1 MCKIKSVIL
10 IDNCEIDNFINH
22 KLLEYYGVTDIRTFK
37 KVNEALTFLNETAI
51 NYQFIFVGIYMPIM
65 NGFEFID
72 KFRTLELQNKHGKI
86 ILLSAFF
93 SPDDIETANK
103 KDIKY
108 IDKPLTI
115 QQILE
120 HV

>member
-22 KLLEYYGVTDIRTFK
+22 KLLECYGVTDIRIFK
-37 KVNEALTFLNETAI
+37 KTYEALTFLSETTI
-51 NYQFIFVGIYMPIM
+51 NYQFIFVGSYMPM
-65 NGFEFID
+65 MDGFEFID
-72 KFRTLELQNKHGKI
+72 KFRALELQNKHGKI

-93 SPDDIETANK
+93 SPDDIETANE

-115 QQILE
+115 KQILK

>member
-1 MCKIKSVIL
+1 MSKIKSVIL

-22 KLLEYYGVTDIRTFK
+22 KLLEYYGVSDIRIFK

-51 NYQFIFVGIYMPIM
+51 NYQFIFVGIYMPM
-65 NGFEFID
+65 MTGFEFID
-72 KFRTLELQNKHGKI
+72 KFRALELHNKHGNI

-93 SPDDIETANK
+93 SPDDIEIANDK
-103 KDIKY
+103 GIKR

-115 QQILE
+115 NQILKY
-120 HV
+120 V

>member
-22 KLLEYYGVTDIRTFK
+22 KLLEYYGVMDIRIFK
-37 KVNEALTFLNETAI
+37 KTNEALTFLSETNI
-51 NYQFIFVGIYMPIM
+51 NYQFIFVGIYMPMM
-65 NGFEFID
+65 NGFEFIN
-72 KFRTLELQNKHGKI
+72 KFRALELQNKHGKV

-93 SPDDIETANK
+93 SPDDIETAND
-103 KDIKY
+103 KDIKR

-115 QQILE
+115 EQILE